1 MDAIA
6 ITAIIAGCSALLV
19 AVLTHV
25 KHSECWG
32 LNITTTQSSTPVLKH
47 FPELVNNQT
56 STEIIQESRP
66 PSPAILIMPSKPTI
80 SAPIPIPSTPLIT
93 RANFL

>member
-6 ITAIIAGCSALLV
+6 ITSIIMACSALLV

-25 KHSECWG
+25 NKSKCWG
-32 LNITTTQSSTPVLKH
+32 VDITTTESHTPTLTN

-56 STEIIQESRP
+56 STETIQESRP
-66 PSPAILIMPSKPTI
+66 PSPAILIMPSKPI
-80 SAPIPIPSTPLIT
+80 SIPTTPLLEK
-93 RANFL
+93 RNYL